1 MRKFLTRTA
10 TAIAAGALAFTPL
23 VAKAPAAKA
32 SAAKPAMWKLADKD
46 TTIYLFGTIHLLPKG
61 TEWRTATFNKAA
73 SSASD
78 LVVETIIDEANPA
91 SAAAE
96 MMKLAVSPN
105 LPPLL
110 DRVPADKRA
119 GLTAAAAKSGVPMAV
134 LDKLETWA
142 AAFILLGVTMKD
154 LGLDPGSGVETS
166 LKTEFAAAK
175 KPIGQLETNAE
186 QFGFFDTLPEPAQRK
201 FLESLLDDPAK
212 GKAQFNE
219 MLSVWSR
226 GDAEAMGETFNRELK
241 DSPDLRENLLR
252 KRNANWNIWLQRRLA
267 QPGTTMVAVGAG
279 HLSGGDSVI
288 AMLRKSG
295 YKVKRVQ

>member
-1 MRKFLTRTA
+1 MRKFLTRSA
-10 TAIAAGALAFTPL
+10 AAFIAGTLAFSPL
-23 VAKAPAAKA
+23 AAKAPA
-32 SAAKPAMWKLADKD
+32 AAKPAMWKLSDKD

-61 TEWRTATFNKAA
+61 TEWRTAKFNQAA
-73 SSASD
+73 TSASD
-78 LVVETIIDEANPA
+78 LVVETVIDEANPA

-119 GLTAAAAKSGVPMAV
+119 ALTSVAAKSGVPMAV

-142 AAFILLGVTMKD
+142 GAFILIGVTFKE
-154 LGLDPGSGVETS
+154 LGLDPSSGVENS
-166 LKTEFAAAK
+166 LKTEFATAK

-186 QFGFFDTLPEPAQRK
+186 QFGFFDTLPEAAQRK
-201 FLESLLDDPAK
+201 FLESVLDDPAK
-212 GKAQFNE
+212 SRAQFAE
-219 MLSVWSR
+219 MLSVWTR
-226 GDAEAMGETFNRELK
+226 GDVNAMGETFNRELA

-267 QPGTTMVAVGAG
+267 TPGTTMVAVGAG
-279 HLSGGDSVI
+279 HLAGNDSVI
-288 AMLRKSG
+288 AMLKKSG

>member
-10 TAIAAGALAFTPL
+10 AAFAAGALAFSPL
-23 VAKAPAAKA
+23 AAKAPT
-32 SAAKPAMWKLADKD
+32 AKPALWKLSDND
-46 TTIYLFGTIHLLPKG
+46 TTIYLFGTINLLPKG
-61 TEWRTATFNKAA
+61 TEWRTPAFNQAA

-78 LVVETIIDEANPA
+78 LVVETVIDEANPA

-96 MMKLAVSPN
+96 MMKMAVSPN

-119 GLTAAAAKSGVPMAV
+119 ALAATAAKTGVPMAV
-134 LDKLETWA
+134 FDKLETWA
-142 AAFILLGVTMKD
+142 GAFIMLGVSMKE
-154 LGLDPGSGVETS
+154 LGLDPGSGVES
-166 LKTEFAAAK
+166 ALKSEFTTAK

-186 QFGFFDTLPEPAQRK
+186 QFGFFDTLPEAAQRK
-201 FLESLLDDPAK
+201 FLESVLDDPAK
-212 GKAQFNE
+212 GRAQFAE
-219 MLSVWSR
+219 MLAVWTR
-226 GDAEAMGETFNRELK
+226 GDVKAMGDTFNRELA

-279 HLSGGDSVI
+279 HLSGSDSVI
-288 AMLRKSG
+288 AMLEKSG
-295 YKVKRVQ
+295 YKVQRVQ